1 MHKECGMSFQ
11 ASTALSS
18 LEKTLLILSVS
29 GLGVARYWKLLDALG
44 DVDNI
49 FAASKD
55 QLNLMLKPALTDK
68 LDDIRQ
74 QARHPSVI
82 KVRQVLEWCE
92 TNRVHVLSHSNPL
105 YPPLLSEIA
114 QAPPYLFVKGD
125 ITTLQ
130 RDQVAIVGSRS
141 ASKAGLANA
150 HNMALELVNRD
161 FVVTSGLALGVDG
174 HAHAGALAGLGQTVA
189 VIGTGIDVVYPY
201 RHKEL
206 ANNIVENGGAIVSE
220 FPLGA
225 VASPRNFPRRNRII
239 SGLSLGTMVIEAA
252 VKSGSL
258 ITAKYALEQN
268 REVFAMPGSV
278 HSPLSRG
285 CHMLIKQ
292 GATLVES
299 VDDIC
304 AELEGFALKTPA
316 VGDSTNIIEVDIS
329 EEERRILDQ
338 IEYAPMSLEAIASVT
353 GLPVNNLLSGLMS
366 LEMNGYIHNENVYY
380 VRAAKT

>member
-1 MHKECGMSFQ
+1 MSFY

-18 LEKTLLILSVS
+18 LEKTLLILTVS
-29 GLGVARYWKLLDALG
+29 GLGIVRYWKLLDAFG
-44 DVDNI
+44 SVDKI
-49 FAASKD
+49 FDAPKE
-55 QLNLMLKPALTDK
+55 QLNTILKPALADQI
-68 LDDIRQ
+68 DDIRQ
-74 QARHPSVI
+74 QVRHPSVVE
-82 KVRQVLEWCE
+82 VRRSLEWSE
-92 TNRVHVLSHSNPL
+92 ANSIHVLSHTDPR

-125 ITTLQ
+125 ISVLQ

-150 HNMALELVNRD
+150 HNMATELVMRD

-189 VIGTGIDVVYPY
+189 VVGTGIDVVYPY
-201 RHKEL
+201 RHKQL
-206 ANNIVENGGAIVSE
+206 AQDIVDNGGAIVSE

-239 SGLSLGTMVIEAA
+239 SGLSLGSMVIEAA
-252 VKSGSL
+252 IKSGSL

-285 CHMLIKQ
+285 CHTLIKQ

-304 AELEGFALKTPA
+304 VEFEGFAAKTPP
-316 VGDSTNIIEVDIS
+316 VGDRAKIIEPEIS
-329 EEERRILDQ
+329 EEEQRILDQ
-338 IEYAPMSLEAIASVT
+338 VEYEPISLEAIASST
-353 GLPVNNLLSGLMS
+353 GLAVNHLLSGLMS
-366 LEMNGYIHNENVYY
+366 LEMSGYIYNENGQY
-380 VRAAKT
+380 VKAVKP